1 MDNSS
6 VYESS
11 GSVFIKTPDEVE
23 RLATAGR
30 LASQCL
36 QWIINQVEPGITTQ
50 DIDDLQVQ
58 FAKNHHVIAA
68 PLNYRGYPK
77 SICTSVNNVIC
88 HGIPSNK
95 IVLDEG
101 DIVGIDV
108 TLIVDN
114 FHGDNASTI
123 PVGTVN
129 EETMQFL
136 RCTLECNRKGIEI
149 VSPRVR
155 LGDVGHAIQSYAESA
170 GYSVVR
176 DFVGHG
182 TGRGFHEAP
191 QVPHFGKP
199 GRGLRLV
206 PGLVFTIEP
215 MINVGTWKMRLLAD
229 GWTAVT
235 EDGALSAQYEHTLT
249 VTDDGVRVL
258 TVQNDEGAWEPP
270 GRWYPPD

>member
-58 FAKNHHVIAA
+58 FAKKHHVIAA

-123 PVGTVN
+123 PVGTVD

-136 RCTLECNRKGIEI
+136 KCTLECNRKGIEI

-215 MINVGTWKMRLLAD
+215 MINIGTWKMRLLAD

-270 GRWYPPD
+270 GRWYPPN

>member
-23 RLATAGR
+23 KLATAGR

-36 QWIINQVEPGITTQ
+36 QWIIRQVEPGITTQ

-58 FAKNHHVIAA
+58 FAKKHHVIAA

-88 HGIPSNK
+88 HGIPNSK
-95 IVLDEG
+95 IVLNDG

-129 EETMQFL
+129 KETMQL
-136 RCTLECNRKGIEI
+136 LKCTLECNRKGIEI

-155 LGDVGHAIQSYAESA
+155 LGDVGHAIQSHAESS

-235 EDGALSAQYEHTLT
+235 DDGALSAQYEHTLT
-249 VTDDGVRVL
+249 VTESGVRVL